1 MRSGWV
7 SQWTRQQDDFV
18 GWCGDLLHPEDGG
31 LGRRRWCFLNDP
43 PAKQVSQPFV
53 LEDYQMKRPKQLP
66 AVDRNTVTRS
76 AAVPAGAKVGP
87 SGWQDWV
94 KTIGGGVLSLL

>member
-1 MRSGWV
+1 
-7 SQWTRQQDDFV
+7 
-18 GWCGDLLHPEDGG
+18 
-31 LGRRRWCFLNDP
+31 
-43 PAKQVSQPFV
+43 

-87 SGWQDWV
+87 SAWQDWV
-94 KTIGGGVLSLL
+94 KTIGSGVLSML